1 MREKFNILQEDDTK
15 IYNKWVKGIA
25 KQEAPSEVITVD
37 DIVNR
42 HRNST
47 TYKGPENLPFGL
59 NSLLQ
64 QIGNLFVQSANI
76 RLNLRNSLSNPV
88 ISDYAQKVRAVN
100 TINDKL
106 AKIQE
111 IIFSTTEDM
120 NKIVE
125 NPKK

>member
-25 KQEAPSEVITVD
+25 KQDAPSQVITVD
-37 DIVNR
+37 DITNR
-42 HRNST
+42 YRNST
-47 TYKGPENLPFGL
+47 TYKASENLPFGL
-59 NSLLQ
+59 DSLIQ

-76 RLNLRNSLSNPV
+76 RLNLRNSLANPV
-88 ISDYAQKVRAVN
+88 ISDYAQKIRAVN
-100 TINDKL
+100 DINNKL

-125 NPKK
+125 NLEK

>member
-25 KQEAPSEVITVD
+25 KQESPSEVITVD
-37 DIVNR
+37 DVVNV

-100 TINDKL
+100 AINDKL
-106 AKIQE
+106 AEIQE
-111 IIFSTTEDM
+111 IIFSTTKDM

>member
-37 DIVNR
+37 DIVNT

-64 QIGNLFVQSANI
+64 QIGNLFVQSANL

>member
-37 DIVNR
+37 DIVNT